1 MLMNTPLLSTTS
13 LSFAYER
20 RRIVDLWSQ
29 DFGPGL
35 CWLRGPNGTGK
46 STRLKLLAGALQP
59 QWGTACIA
67 GIDLVKQPQDYRRQ
81 VFFVAAEP
89 PPFEHLSPAER
100 FGFLARLYPH
110 ADASAWQRHVEGF
123 SLQPFLNQPL
133 RNLSTGT
140 QHKAALAAAL
150 ALGTRVL
157 LLDEPLI
164 ALDAASHAHLREAL
178 AEAARWSERLCLVVS
193 HEALGVEPS
202 AVIEIAAS

>member
-1 MLMNTPLLSTTS
+1 MNPPLLTTTS

-20 RRIVDLWSQ
+20 RRVVDLWSQ
-29 DFGPGL
+29 AFDPGL

-67 GIDLVKQPQDYRRQ
+67 GVDLMKQPLDYRRA
-81 VFFVAAEP
+81 VFFVGAEP

-100 FGFLARLYPH
+100 FGFLSRLYPH
-110 ADASAWQRHVEGF
+110 ADASAWDRHVDGF
-123 SLQPFLNQPL
+123 GLRPFLNQPL
-133 RNLSTGT
+133 RALSTGT

-164 ALDAASHAHLREAL
+164 ALDAAAHGHLGEVL
-178 AEAARWSERLCLVVS
+178 AEAAAWRDRLCLVVS
-193 HEALGVEPS
+193 HEPLGVEPS
-202 AVIEIAAS
+202 AVIALAPV